1 MKAFISR
8 HAVSLTLMPVLAIMI
23 TIFCFSAQKGETS
36 TQTSGHFV
44 RWIVEQFFP
53 HFDQLEEAEQQA
65 LRNSISHVVR
75 KTAHFI
81 EYGALGF
88 ALLLHLWTVKRR
100 TGLRFPKL
108 LSQLIGSAYAAS
120 DELHQKLV
128 SGREAAV
135 SDVLLDSAG
144 VLFGIL
150 MMALLLYLCR
160 KLAARRARQGRAP
173 DVS

>member
-1 MKAFISR
+1 MKQFISR
-8 HAVSLTLMPVLAIMI
+8 HAVWLTLLPVLAIMI
-23 TIFCFSAQKGETS
+23 AIFCFSAQKGEAS

-44 RWIVEQFFP
+44 QWIVA
-53 HFDQLEEAEQQA
+53 HFYPDFDRMNTAEQQA
-65 LRNSISHVVR
+65 LSNSISHAVR

-88 ALLLHLWTVKRR
+88 TLMLHVRTVKRR
-100 TGLRFPKL
+100 VGLRFPKL
-108 LSQLIGSAYAAS
+108 VSQMIGTAYAAS

-128 SGREAAV
+128 SGREAAL

-150 MMALLLYLCR
+150 MMALLRFLLLKAAER
-160 KLAARRARQGRAP
+160 KREMEKQ
-173 DVS
+173 S

>member
-1 MKAFISR
+1 MKTFLSKQ
-8 HAVSLTLMPVLAIMI
+8 AVWLTLLPVLAIMI
-23 TIFCFSAQKGETS
+23 AIFCFSAQKGEAS

-44 RWIVEQFFP
+44 QWIVAHFYP
-53 HFDQLEEAEQQA
+53 DFDQMDAAEQQA
-65 LRNSISHVVR
+65 LGNSISHAVR

-88 ALLLHLWTVKRR
+88 ALLLHLWTVKKR

-108 LSQLIGSAYAAS
+108 LSQLIGTAYAAS

-135 SDVLLDSAG
+135 GDVLLDSAG

-150 MMALLLYLCR
+150 MMALLLYLCG
-160 KLAARRARQGRAP
+160 KYAARRSGRGRSS
-173 DVS
+173 DEE